1 VRPVRS
7 QLSRRFGLTG
17 KSQSLEQV
25 VDDSFRLVI
34 TGAGA
39 IVLLTVGL
47 LAWLLLYS
55 RPEIAKYE
63 TGVRAMHDS
72 HSAMLDQSLGI
83 RGYLTTGNRGFLA
96 AYEAGRDAL
105 RPANRQF
112 LALAQDANLTADI
125 VSLYINQ
132 RLWTSGWAQPALRN
146 AEHYQAAPA
155 QLEAFLLTGKT
166 EFDRYR
172 AAREAA
178 VDNAGS
184 QLDAL
189 RSTQTT
195 TLLGAAV
202 GAVTIGAVVL
212 SAAARRR
219 RALRAEVLSPVQALV
234 DGLESA
240 RAGDFEQEIVS
251 SGATEI
257 MQIVGGFN
265 AMAASLREA
274 REVAIARERHVQEQS
289 ARLRTILKM
298 VREIGGSL
306 NLKYVLES
314 VVDGVSTVTTAERV
328 VVWLVS
334 EHEASLL
341 PAHDS
346 DPEAADPNR
355 SIELGTG
362 VVGRAAKYGR
372 TTTGTAAENE
382 DAGHLAVPL
391 IIGARVVGVLEL
403 LLPGHDRLTDDQVEV
418 LETLSIHAA
427 AALEAARLHQS
438 ASHASE
444 HDALTRLANRR
455 RLEADLTLECDRSL
469 RYARPLSLIM
479 LDLDHFKRL
488 NDSFGHA
495 KGDEILQ
502 GVAETVTNTLRSTD
516 TAYRFGGEELVI
528 LARESDVSGA
538 LGLAERVRGAI
549 ERRYAGANE
558 GNVTASLGVAG
569 IPENAVSAKALIA
582 AADQALYAAKD
593 AGRNCVVSAARE
605 TFVTKETLSGTPS

>member
-1 VRPVRS
+1 MRS
-7 QLSRRFGLTG
+7 QLSRRFGLSSKG
-17 KSQSLEQV
+17 QGLEQV

-39 IVLLTVGL
+39 IVLLTIGL

-55 RPEIAKYE
+55 RPEITKYE
-63 TGVRAMHDS
+63 TGVRGLQES
-72 HSAMLDQSLGI
+72 HAAMLEQLMGV
-83 RGYLTTGNRGFLA
+83 RGYVVTGDQKLVDGYDAGLA
-96 AYEAGRDAL
+96 AV
-105 RPANRQF
+105 RPANRSF
-112 LALAQDANLTADI
+112 LALAEDPNLTADVISVYVNQRLWRRTWAERALEDPAPFRSSPAAITAYVTGSQVDFNRYQAANLTA
-125 VSLYINQ
+125 L
-132 RLWTSGWAQPALRN
+132 GN
-146 AEHYQAAPA
+146 AR
-155 QLEAFLLTGKT
+155 G
-166 EFDRYR
+166 
-172 AAREAA
+172 
-178 VDNAGS
+178 

-189 RSTQTT
+189 RSTQTS
-195 TLLGAAV
+195 TLAGAAA
-202 GAVTIGAVVL
+202 GAVLIGGL
-212 SAAARRR
+212 LLLAATRRR
-219 RALRAEVLSPVQALV
+219 TALRRDVLTPVATLV

-240 RAGDFEQEIVS
+240 REGNFDQELTS
-251 SGATEI
+251 TGAIEI
-257 MQIVGGFN
+257 MQIVEGFN
-265 AMAASLREA
+265 AMAVSLRESRTLA
-274 REVAIARERHVQEQS
+274 EARERHVQDQA

-306 NLKYVLES
+306 NLRYVLES
-314 VVDGVSTVTTAERV
+314 VVTGVSTVTGAERV
-328 VVWLVS
+328 VVWLIS
-334 EHEASLL
+334 EHEAALL

-346 DPEAADPNR
+346 DPETADANR
-355 SIELGTG
+355 SVELGTG
-362 VVGRAAKYGR
+362 VIGRAAKYGR

-403 LLPGHDRLTDDQVEV
+403 LLSGHDRLTDDQVEV

-427 AALEAARLHQS
+427 AALEAARLHQTT
-438 ASHASE
+438 SHASE

-528 LARESDVSGA
+528 LARESDVAGA

-549 ERRYAGANE
+549 ERRYAGASE

-593 AGRNCVVSAARE
+593 AGRNRVVAAARE
-605 TFVTKETLSGTPS
+605 TFVTKETLSASPS

>member
-7 QLSRRFGLTG
+7 QLSRRFGLASRG
-17 KSQSLEQV
+17 QGLEQV

-39 IVLLTVGL
+39 IVLLTFGL
-47 LAWLLLYS
+47 MAWLLLFS

-63 TGVRAMHDS
+63 TGVRGLQQS
-72 HSAMLDQSLGI
+72 HTAMLEQLVGI
-83 RGYLTTGNRGFLA
+83 RGYVILGDPELLNDYELGRRAMRPSNRSFLPLA
-96 AYEAGRDAL
+96 RDT
-105 RPANRQF
+105 
-112 LALAQDANLTADI
+112 NLTSDI
-125 VSLYINQ
+125 ISVYINQ
-132 RLWTSGWAQPALRN
+132 RLWTRTWAESAIKNPGQFRTT
-146 AEHYQAAPA
+146 PA
-155 QLEAFLLTGKT
+155 QLTAFAQGAQLD
-166 EFDRYR
+166 FSRYR
-172 AAREAA
+172 AANLTAQDGARGE
-178 VDNAGS
+178 
-184 QLDAL
+184 LDAL
-189 RSTQTT
+189 RATQTMA
-195 TLLGAAV
+195 LAGAAA
-202 GAVTIGAVVL
+202 GAVLIGGLVL
-212 SAAARRR
+212 LAAARRR
-219 RALRAEVLSPVQALV
+219 QALRRDVLSPVQTLV
-234 DGLESA
+234 EGLESA
-240 RAGDFEQEIVS
+240 AEGNFDQELTS
-251 SGATEI
+251 TGATEI

-265 AMAASLREA
+265 SMAASLRESRVLA
-274 REVAIARERHVQEQS
+274 EARERHVQDQA

-306 NLKYVLES
+306 NLRYVLES
-314 VVDGVSTVTTAERV
+314 VVTGVSTVTGAERV
-328 VVWLVS
+328 VVWLIS
-334 EHEASLL
+334 EHEAALL

-346 DPEAADPNR
+346 EPEAADPNR
-355 SIELGTG
+355 SVELGTG

-372 TTTGTAAENE
+372 TTMGTPAENE

-438 ASHASE
+438 TSHASE

-528 LARESDVSGA
+528 LARESDVTGA

-549 ERRYAGANE
+549 ERRYAGASE

-593 AGRNCVVSAARE
+593 AGRNRVVAAARE
-605 TFVTKETLSGTPS
+605 TFVTKETLSATPS

>member
-17 KSQSLEQV
+17 KSQGLEQV

-72 HSAMLDQSLGI
+72 HTAMLDQSLGI

-112 LALAQDANLTADI
+112 LALAQDGNLTADI

-178 VDNAGS
+178 VDNASS

-195 TLLGAAV
+195 TLVGAAA
-202 GAVTIGAVVL
+202 GAVMIGAVVL
-212 SAAARRR
+212 FAAARRR
-219 RALRAEVLSPVQALV
+219 RALRADVLTPVQALV

-257 MQIVGGFN
+257 MQVVGGFN

-274 REVAIARERHVQEQS
+274 REVAIARERHVQDQS

>member
-1 VRPVRS
+1 MRS
-7 QLSRRFGLTG
+7 QLSRRFGLSNTSRG
-17 KSQSLEQV
+17 LEQV

-55 RPEIAKYE
+55 RPEIATYE
-63 TGVRAMHDS
+63 TGVRGLQESNA
-72 HSAMLDQSLGI
+72 AMLEQLMGI
-83 RGYLTTGNRGFLA
+83 RGYVVTGNRRLLDQYDG
-96 AYEAGRDAL
+96 AL
-105 RPANRQF
+105 TEMRPANRSF
-112 LALAQDANLTADI
+112 LALAQDPNLTADI
-125 VSLYINQ
+125 VSVYVNQ
-132 RLWTSGWAQPALRN
+132 RLWRRSWAESALADPEPFRSSPAALM
-146 AEHYQAAPA
+146 AFIDGAQAD
-155 QLEAFLLTGKT
+155 FN
-166 EFDRYR
+166 RYR
-172 AAREAA
+172 AANLTALA
-178 VDNAGS
+178 NARG

-189 RSTQTT
+189 RSTQTSA
-195 TLLGAAV
+195 LAGAAA
-202 GAVTIGAVVL
+202 GAVLIGGLVL
-212 SAAARRR
+212 IAAARRR
-219 RALRAEVLSPVQALV
+219 TALRRDVLAPVQTLV
-234 DGLESA
+234 EGLESA
-240 RAGDFEQEIVS
+240 AVGNFDQELTS
-251 SGATEI
+251 TGAAEI
-257 MQIVGGFN
+257 MQVVQGFN
-265 AMAASLREA
+265 TMAASLRES
-274 REVAIARERHVQEQS
+274 RAIADARDRHVQDQS

-306 NLKYVLES
+306 NLRYVLES
-314 VVDGVSTVTTAERV
+314 VVTGVSTVTGAERV
-328 VVWLVS
+328 VVWLIS
-334 EHEASLL
+334 EHEAALL

-346 DPEAADPNR
+346 DPEAADANR
-355 SIELGTG
+355 SVELGTG

-372 TTTGTAAENE
+372 TTTGTPAENE

-427 AALEAARLHQS
+427 AALEAARLHQTT
-438 ASHASE
+438 SHASE

-479 LDLDHFKRL
+479 LDLDHFKRV
-488 NDSFGHA
+488 NDTFGHA

-528 LARESDVSGA
+528 LARESDVTGA

-549 ERRYAGANE
+549 ERRYAGASE

-593 AGRNCVVSAARE
+593 AGRNRVVAAARE
-605 TFVTKETLSGTPS
+605 TFVTKENITSGAAS